1 MLYNGRHPGI
11 KDGIGFQQG
20 SNVKLNAPKRLSNF
34 VKGKAPMAQDNEGY
48 ILYPAGYPEHKIRR
62 IHARKSHSVSHH
74 AFMYKNEASSS
85 RHSTHVK
92 MTKKTPTAS
101 NEPNVS
107 YKTFD
112 ASYVLTNKSG
122 KLVAKYVGGKHNGSK
137 TCVWVPK
144 VLVSNVKGPKTVWV
158 PKNKA

>member
-1 MLYNGRHPGI
+1 MT
-11 KDGIGFQQG
+11 
-20 SNVKLNAPKRLSNF
+20 
-34 VKGKAPMAQDNEGY
+34 QDNEGY
-48 ILYPAGYPEHKIRR
+48 ILYPTGYPEHKIRR
-62 IHARKSHSVSHH
+62 IHVRKSHSVSHH

-92 MTKKTPTAS
+92 MSKKKSSIAS
-101 NEPNVS
+101 NEPNDS
-107 YKTFD
+107 FKTLD
-112 ASYVLTNKSG
+112 ASYVFTNKSG

>member
-1 MLYNGRHPGI
+1 
-11 KDGIGFQQG
+11 
-20 SNVKLNAPKRLSNF
+20 
-34 VKGKAPMAQDNEGY
+34 
-48 ILYPAGYPEHKIRR
+48 
-62 IHARKSHSVSHH
+62 
-74 AFMYKNEASSS
+74 MYKSEASSS

-92 MTKKTPTAS
+92 MPKKKSPIAS

-107 YKTFD
+107 FKNFD

-122 KLVAKYVGGKHNGSK
+122 KVVAKYVGGKHKGSK
-137 TCVWVPK
+137 TYVWVPK